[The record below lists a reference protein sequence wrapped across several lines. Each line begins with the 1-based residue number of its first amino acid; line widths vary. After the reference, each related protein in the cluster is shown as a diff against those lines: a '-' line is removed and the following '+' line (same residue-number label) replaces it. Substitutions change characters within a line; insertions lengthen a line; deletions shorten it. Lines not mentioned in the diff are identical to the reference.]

1 MPHLPLSSPSD
12 RTPLR
17 RGFTLIEL
25 LVVISIIAL
34 LIGILLPALGAARQ
48 TARQMVNNTQLRGT
62 HQAFF
67 TFAQENKGLF
77 PGLFPDVG
85 GGRHVLLLAD
95 APESRFPE
103 LIASDGT
110 YEAGNAGNARYRL
123 GAMVVEG
130 FLPPEY
136 TVSPA
141 ETNDVIRPWIPG
153 EAFDDVH
160 ISYALTRIGRGTGSN
175 LGNLSPGLINEW
187 RDTAN
192 GQAII
197 ASDRDTSG
205 SGAGPVLPRES
216 VHTEAGSEEWRG
228 GVVWN
233 DNHVTFEED
242 EILDTTRADNQ
253 TNIEDNLFAQDETP
267 ADLDEDRNYQMK
279 TEEPEDN

>member
-48 TARQMVNNTQLRGT
+48 TARQMVNNTHLRGT

-77 PGLFPDVG
+77 PGLFPDVE
-85 GGRHVLLLAD
+85 GGRSTLGSTLARD
-95 APESRFPE
+95 RFSE
-103 LIASDGT
+103 LIASDGS
-110 YEAGNAGNARYRL
+110 YEAGGSANARYRL

-141 ETNDVIRPWIPG
+141 ETRDDIRPWIPG
-153 EAFDDVH
+153 EAFDRIH
-160 ISYALTRIGRGTGSN
+160 ISYALTRIGAPAT
-175 LGNLSPGLINEW
+175 LSPGLVNEW

-205 SGAGPVLPRES
+205 NNAGSLDPRES
-216 VHTEAGSEEWRG
+216 VHTEAGSGEWRG

-242 EILDTTRADNQ
+242 EIVDTTLADNQ
-253 TNIEDNLFAQDETP
+253 TNIDDNLFDQDE
-267 ADLDEDRNYQMK
+267 ASAAGLDEDSNYQMK
-279 TEEPEDN
+279 TEEPQDN